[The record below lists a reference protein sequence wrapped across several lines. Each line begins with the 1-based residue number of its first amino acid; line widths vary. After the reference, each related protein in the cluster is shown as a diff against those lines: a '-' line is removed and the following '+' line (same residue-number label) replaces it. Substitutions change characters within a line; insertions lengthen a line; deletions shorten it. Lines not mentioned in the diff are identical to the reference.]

1 MEDDIQ
7 TKDIVIIVP
16 FGLLYYLPFHALLRS
31 AEPVQYLIQW
41 KKVAYL
47 TSSTWLDIMKKA
59 QVRKTESLFALGDPD
74 GSLPGAQ
81 SEVRVLKDSIFTKAG
96 VYTLS
101 EATKNRFMSDAKN
114 YNIVHLATHGYL
126 ESDPMK
132 SYILMAGTDNKLTLL
147 DIAGYIELRDHT
159 FLVFLSACETA
170 VEKGKSNGR
179 ELMSLAKAF
188 TTAGPP
194 SLIATLWKI
203 PDVSTSRLVKTF
215 YEELK
220 KKKGIADALRDAQL
234 SVIADPRYNHPFY
247 WAGFL
252 LFGDY
257 R

>member
-1 MEDDIQ
+1 
-7 TKDIVIIVP
+7 
-16 FGLLYYLPFHALLRS
+16 
-31 AEPVQYLIQW
+31 
-41 KKVAYL
+41 
-47 TSSTWLDIMKKA
+47 MKKA